1 MRRRHPR
8 RCRAPLLLP
17 PLLAAA
23 LLAMPGCGQ
32 TTAGDL
38 ARAMLWP
45 FGDLLL
51 PRDDGAIPDRP
62 VDWDAEPRRGT
73 ARPPEKGA
81 ALSIRLGG
89 RRARALLIQE
99 EGERRLWRSA
109 GGLVVATEGA
119 RVVATAGLAER
130 VTATRFD
137 DPDPLEDPR
146 ALVGREHR
154 ARRTVDLARAGR
166 GPSGMR
172 FGLVLTCRL
181 RGVPLPEDAE
191 VLLIEERCGGDARVA
206 NRFWADAR
214 TGAVF
219 RSEQW
224 IGEDTPPLVMEVL
237 GADPPPP
244 SPPTPPRFQAA
255 LPRA

>member
-1 MRRRHPR
+1 MRRCPPPCR
-8 RCRAPLLLP
+8 RAPRLLP

-23 LLAMPGCGQ
+23 LLATPGCGRI
-32 TTAGDL
+32 AASDL
-38 ARAMLWP
+38 ARAALWP

-51 PRDDGAIPDRP
+51 PRDDGAIPDRE
-62 VDWDAEPRRGT
+62 VDWSAEPQR
-73 ARPPEKGA
+73 AAPPSPEEGP
-81 ALSIRLGG
+81 ALSLRLGG

-109 GGLVVATEGA
+109 GGLVVATDGA

-146 ALVGREHR
+146 ALVGREQR

-181 RGVPLPEDAE
+181 RGAALPEAGEE
-191 VLLIEERCGGDARVA
+191 VLLIEERCSGDARAV

-224 IGEDTPPLVMEVL
+224 IGEDTPPLAMEVV
-237 GADPPPP
+237 GPAPPE
-244 SPPTPPRFQAA
+244 R
-255 LPRA
+255 